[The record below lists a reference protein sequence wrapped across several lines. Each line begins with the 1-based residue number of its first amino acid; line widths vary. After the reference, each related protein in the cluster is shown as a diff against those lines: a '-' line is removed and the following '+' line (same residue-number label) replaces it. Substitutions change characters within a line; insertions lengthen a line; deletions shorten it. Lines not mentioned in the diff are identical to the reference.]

1 MAGEP
6 LYSDEL
12 QVKHILKADP
22 FGQAIVVYN
31 KDKNNKEIDL
41 VEDVEDF
48 FSHIYVDASGKLNI
62 NGINS
67 NQTIDDWLSGEKI
80 FRDSLNCWLFFIEGY
95 AGCGKSTLV
104 QHILYTVLD
113 NPNYEYSYY
122 NYDVGT
128 FPEDDLQNQDNSID
142 FIKYSILHGLK
153 DQIVVILDKREGRDI
168 LDKFL
173 FLISDDEAVQK
184 LDRTLRIKKKFGIN
198 FVSAAEAILN
208 NHDRHNKDKKID
220 ALKMIMEEQLDQLST
235 YQLLC
240 VDYLWRLSQCLVD
253 FNTYRKYMCVCYD
266 NLDSIMN
273 YDLLCGFKDQL
284 ITFRDNVNEYILKV
298 NNNIR
303 IKKKTYG
310 KNVNKIGVFVI
321 FATFRKITAIR
332 ATNRNT
338 EMLDDIIL
346 NEKYVKVIE
355 VSKQYKFTQ
364 IAQKRIDH
372 FSTKLK
378 TINICGKNTDKL
390 IDQMK
395 AVDELKKMTFVK
407 NTYSGLW
414 NNNFRSCSNVLSDLI
429 IYYNIEISKCIE
441 LCKQNIDG
449 KDKP

>member
-22 FGQAIVVYN
+22 FGQAIIVCN
-31 KDKNNKEIDL
+31 RDKNNKAIDL

-48 FSHIYVDASGKLNI
+48 FSHIYVDASGGLNI
-62 NGINS
+62 NGKS
-67 NQTIDDWLSGEKI
+67 CNQTIDGWLNDNKVFQE
-80 FRDSLNCWLFFIEGY
+80 SLSCWLFFIEGY

-113 NPNYEYSYY
+113 NLNYEYSYY

-128 FPEDDLQNQDNSID
+128 FPEDDFQNQDNNID

-153 DQIVVILDKREGRDI
+153 DQIITILDKREGRNI

-173 FLISDDEAVQK
+173 LLLADDEAVQR
-184 LDRTLRIKKKFGIN
+184 LDRTLKLKKKFGIN
-198 FVSAAEAILN
+198 FVSAAEAVLN
-208 NHDRHNKDKKID
+208 NQDQCNRDNKID
-220 ALKMIMEEQLDQLST
+220 ALKMIMEDQLDQLST

-253 FNTYRKYMCVCYD
+253 FNTYRKYMYVCYD

-273 YDLLCGFKDQL
+273 YNLLCGFKDQL
-284 ITFRDNVNEYILKV
+284 ITFRNNLNKYILKL
-298 NNNIR
+298 NSNIR
-303 IKKKTYG
+303 TKKKSYG
-310 KNVNKIGVFVI
+310 NNVNKIRTFVI
-321 FATFRKITAIR
+321 LATFRKITAIR

-355 VSKQYKFTQ
+355 VSNQYKFTQ
-364 IAQKRIDH
+364 IAQKRINH
-372 FSTKLK
+372 FSAKLR
-378 TINICGKNTDKL
+378 TINICGKNTENL

-395 AVDELKKMTFVK
+395 AASELKK
-407 NTYSGLW
+407 
-414 NNNFRSCSNVLSDLI
+414 
-429 IYYNIEISKCIE
+429 
-441 LCKQNIDG
+441 
-449 KDKP
+449 